1 MVLDHNFKILKII
14 SRIFGE
20 FIVKSYLRPRIF
32 IPNLK
37 HFKMKKVFAIFA
49 IAALT
54 ACGGASTEA
63 TTDSTTATVDTAA
76 VAVDSAAVATDSTA
90 TDSAATK

>member
-1 MVLDHNFKILKII
+1 
-14 SRIFGE
+14 
-20 FIVKSYLRPRIF
+20 
-32 IPNLK
+32 
-37 HFKMKKVFAIFA
+37 MKKVFAIFA

-54 ACGGASTEA
+54 ACGGASTEG
-63 TTDSTTATVDTAA
+63 TTDSAAATVDTAV